1 MLKNVSEAGATAEGS
16 ANTLIATM
24 KAFKLEASDSEHVV
38 DALNE
43 VSNKYAISVN
53 DLSTAIRK
61 SSASMAAGN
70 NSLEQTFGLVTAGT
84 EILREPG
91 RVANGLST
99 ITARLTKKNDEYIA
113 SITGGMGVIDK
124 NTGELRSTYDIL
136 QDLSKA
142 WGHLT
147 SVEKQELTETVAG
160 KTQRALFTALMQNF
174 SSAVGASEAALKSE
188 GSAVT
193 ENTKRMNSLQGKTQ
207 QLQSAWQDF
216 ARNTIDSGMVKSILT
231 LGTEI
236 LKFANTDMGR
246 FILVIGT
253 ATTAI
258 GLLKKALTAEH
269 LLKFASGF
277 NVLTQAVAAGTAA
290 FNVQSA
296 AGGVFSAS
304 MYAGAAS
311 VEVFTKALLA
321 SPLFGA
327 AVGGLAIYGI
337 IKAMNTLVPQ
347 MKDLED
353 ATEKST
359 QAYEDAQAKTKQV
372 KSELEGVNSQI
383 DQLQKKGKLNIT
395 DEKDLENLKN
405 EKKELQ
411 AELEI
416 YQKLEKAKKDAAAV
430 DIKKELEYISN
441 NPIDFFNVNETEK
454 SIEDAKKILKDAG
467 NSIASSLGNDRENI
481 RRETQD
487 MITAY
492 KELAEEISKQKE
504 KMAKESVVSEDD
516 QKKLEEMENVYAQI
530 GGHLSENAEKFK
542 DWSDTLEGG
551 GEQAEETKGAVDNLR
566 QSIYDAIGTTD
577 DSTEA
582 IENATNAQT
591 EYQKQLED
599 AQGTLDTTSE
609 SLDNLQNVYK
619 TLTTAVDE
627 YNSNGY
633 LSIDT
638 LQSLL
643 SMSDQ
648 YLSALSMENGQLVL
662 NTTALDQMT
671 DSMIAAKVQEMQAAA
686 VADIYALA
694 QGNVNQMS
702 TLAQTAVN
710 NLGNDASA
718 MGKQF
723 ASAVPDINKFT
734 EAILKA
740 KAAAGSD
747 TTVENFDQKANA
759 IISSYQNLYKNV
771 TSLGSGTTRSGGLSK
786 SGGHRYTGKS
796 TGGKKSGGSKSGGS
810 KSRGSKSTKS
820 TKEEYKATIDT
831 LYKYKNALD
840 NAKESVDKLQDA
852 LKNTDNLNEQEK
864 YMRQLIDALNDEI
877 NKTNELK
884 AAQTRQINDYINQL
898 RAQGF
903 AIDYNSSKNELYINN
918 MQHLADF
925 SGDTAKHLEKLI
937 NKTQDLNSDNRKL
950 DGSVRDLKADIKDYY
965 DQIADIPEKK
975 LKKFNELMKD
985 FQQNRLDQIQNQ
997 IDDIQHEMD
1006 NDPRLKQL
1014 ENQIEALENQNDEL
1028 DKQKELEE
1036 KLLAVEETK
1045 EKLANANRQKTLQVY
1060 REGQGFVWE
1069 TDPDTIKDAADELKQ
1084 AQDDLNDKIKQ
1095 DQIEQLNAEKEALEK
1110 SYQDRIDALQNF
1122 LDEQNYQIDKANREG
1137 IKSFQDLQKEMA
1149 KYGLD
1154 SAEYLGKATDWLNN
1168 YNKSLAD
1175 LNNTV
1180 NGILS
1185 SSSQATDGLIYSSAV
1200 QDRINQA
1207 LSSIIPVTTQTGLK
1221 LNQIDYDKIKGNTD
1235 NQSIYIN
1242 NIELPNVKDIDDF
1255 VKALKDLP
1263 RMATSQSTMRT

>member
-1 MLKNVSEAGATAEGS
+1 M
-16 ANTLIATM
+16 
-24 KAFKLEASDSEHVV
+24 
-38 DALNE
+38 
-43 VSNKYAISVN
+43 
-53 DLSTAIRK
+53 
-61 SSASMAAGN
+61 
-70 NSLEQTFGLVTAGT
+70 
-84 EILREPG
+84 
-91 RVANGLST
+91 LST
-99 ITARLTKKNDEYIA
+99 ITARLTKKNDDYIA

-124 NTGELRSTYDIL
+124 NTGELRSTMSIL
-136 QDLSKA
+136 KDLSKQ
-142 WGHLT
+142 WEHLT

-174 SSAVGASEAALKSE
+174 STAVDATTDALKSE
-188 GSAVT
+188 GSALT
-193 ENTKRMNSLQGKTQ
+193 ENTKRMDSLQGKTQ

-321 SPLFGA
+321 SPLFGV

-383 DQLQKKGKLNIT
+383 DQLQKKGKLSIT

-430 DIKKELEYISN
+430 NIKKELEYISN

-454 SIEDAKKILKDAG
+454 SIEDVKKILKDAG
-467 NSIASSLGNDRENI
+467 NSIASNLGNDRENI

-504 KMAKESVVSEDD
+504 KMAKKSVVSEDD

-582 IENATNAQT
+582 TENATNAQT

-609 SLDNLQNVYK
+609 SLDNLQKVYK

-671 DSMIAAKVQEMQAAA
+671 DSMITAKVQEMQAAA

-694 QGNVNQMS
+694 QGNVEKMS
-702 TLAQTAVN
+702 SLAQTAVN
-710 NLGNDASA
+710 NLGNDASN

-723 ASAVPDINKFT
+723 SSAVPDINKFT
-734 EAILKA
+734 EAILQA

-771 TSLGSGTTRSGGLSK
+771 TSLGSSTTRSGGLSK
-786 SGGHRYTGKS
+786 SDGHKYTGKLTS
-796 TGGKKSGGSKSGGS
+796 KKSGGSKS
-810 KSRGSKSTKS
+810 TKS
-820 TKEEYKATIDT
+820 KKDEYKATIDT
-831 LYKYKNALD
+831 LYNYKNALD

-852 LKNTDNLNEQEK
+852 LKNTDNLNEKEK
-864 YMRQLIDALNDEI
+864 YMRQLIDALNNEI

-903 AIDYNSSKNELYINN
+903 AIDYNASKNELYINN

-925 SGDTAKHLEKLI
+925 SGDTAKNLEKLI
-937 NKTQDLNSDNRKL
+937 DKIQGLNSDNRKL
-950 DGSVRDLKADIKDYY
+950 DGSVRDLTADVKDYY
-965 DQIADIPEKK
+965 DKIADIPEQK

-997 IDDIQHEMD
+997 IDDIQHAME
-1006 NDPRLKQL
+1006 NDERIKALDK
-1014 ENQIEALENQNDEL
+1014 QIEALEKQNDEL

-1036 KLLAVEETK
+1036 KLLAVEEAK

-1060 REGQGFVWE
+1060 TEDAGWQWVA
-1069 TDPDTIKDAADELKQ
+1069 DPDTIKDAADELKQ

-1095 DQIEQLNAEKEALEK
+1095 DQIDQLQAEKDALEK

-1200 QDRINQA
+1200 QDKINQA

-1221 LNQIDYDKIKGNTD
+1221 LNQIDYDKIKGDTD

-1255 VKALKDLP
+1255 VEALKDLP

>member
-1 MLKNVSEAGATAEGS
+1 MQHGKDVIDATTIFAQAGYEAKDALDLGEQAIMLKNVSEAGATAEGS

-43 VSNKYAISVN
+43 VSNKYAVSVN

-99 ITARLTKKNDEYIA
+99 ITARLTKKNDDYIA

-142 WGHLT
+142 WGNLT
-147 SVEKQELTETVAG
+147 SVEKQELAETVAG
-160 KTQRALFTALMQNF
+160 KTQRSLFTALMQNF
-174 SSAVGASEAALKSE
+174 DSAVGATEAALKSE
-188 GSAVT
+188 GSALT

-269 LLKFASGF
+269 LLKFAGGF

-347 MKDLED
+347 MQDLEN

-383 DQLQKKGKLNIT
+383 DQLQKKGKLSIT

-430 DIKKELEYISN
+430 NIKKELEYISN

-467 NSIASSLGNDRENI
+467 IYIASSFGKDRENI
-481 RRETQD
+481 RRQTQD

-516 QKKLEEMENVYAQI
+516 QKKLEEMESVYAQI

-551 GEQAEETKGAVDNLR
+551 GEQAEETKKDVDDLR
-566 QSIYDAIGTTD
+566 QSIYNTIGTTD
-577 DSTEA
+577 DSTNA
-582 IENATNAQT
+582 TENAKNAQT
-591 EYQKQLED
+591 EYQQQLED
-599 AQGTLDTTSE
+599 AQGTLDATGE
-609 SLDNLQNVYK
+609 SLDNLQTIYN

-643 SMSDQ
+643 GMSDE

-662 NTTALDQMT
+662 NTTALDQKT
-671 DSMIAAKVQEMQAAA
+671 DAMINAKVQEMQAAA
-686 VADIYALA
+686 VSDIYALA
-694 QGNVNQMS
+694 QGNVKEMS
-702 TLAQTAVN
+702 QLAQTAVN

-718 MGKQF
+718 MGQQF

-734 EAILKA
+734 EAILQA

-771 TSLGSGTTRSGGLSK
+771 TSLGGSTTRSGGLSK
-786 SGGHRYTGKS
+786 NGGHRYTGKS
-796 TGGKKSGGSKSGGS
+796 TGSKKSGSGTKKSGSTS
-810 KSRGSKSTKS
+810 KKSTSSKDS
-820 TKEEYKATIDT
+820 YKATIDT
-831 LYKYKNALD
+831 LYNYKNALD

-864 YMRQLIDALNDEI
+864 YMRQLIDALNNEI

-925 SGDTAKHLEKLI
+925 SGDTAKNLEKLI
-937 NKTQDLNSDNRKL
+937 DKIQDLNSDNRKL

-965 DQIADIPEKK
+965 DQIADIPEQK

-997 IDDIQHEMD
+997 IDDIKHEMD

-1014 ENQIEALENQNDEL
+1014 EKQIEALENQNDEI

-1036 KLLAVEETK
+1036 KLLAVEEAK
-1045 EKLANANRQKTLQVY
+1045 EKLANANKQKTLQVY
-1060 REGQGFVWE
+1060 RER
-1069 TDPDTIKDAADELKQ
+1069 K
-1084 AQDDLNDKIKQ
+1084 
-1095 DQIEQLNAEKEALEK
+1095 
-1110 SYQDRIDALQNF
+1110 RICMG
-1122 LDEQNYQIDKANREG
+1122 NRPR
-1137 IKSFQDLQKEMA
+1137 
-1149 KYGLD
+1149 
-1154 SAEYLGKATDWLNN
+1154 
-1168 YNKSLAD
+1168 YNK
-1175 LNNTV
+1175 
-1180 NGILS
+1180 
-1185 SSSQATDGLIYSSAV
+1185 
-1200 QDRINQA
+1200 RCC
-1207 LSSIIPVTTQTGLK
+1207 
-1221 LNQIDYDKIKGNTD
+1221 
-1235 NQSIYIN
+1235 
-1242 NIELPNVKDIDDF
+1242 
-1255 VKALKDLP
+1255 
-1263 RMATSQSTMRT
+1263 R

>member
-1 MLKNVSEAGATAEGS
+1 MNSAGS
-16 ANTLIATM
+16 AEQENAVYMESL
-24 KAFKLEASDSEHVV
+24 KGKL
-38 DALNE
+38 
-43 VSNKYAISVN
+43 
-53 DLSTAIRK
+53 
-61 SSASMAAGN
+61 N
-70 NSLEQTFGLVTAGT
+70 N
-84 EILREPG
+84 
-91 RVANGLST
+91 
-99 ITARLTKKNDEYIA
+99 
-113 SITGGMGVIDK
+113 
-124 NTGELRSTYDIL
+124 
-136 QDLSKA
+136 
-142 WGHLT
+142 
-147 SVEKQELTETVAG
+147 
-160 KTQRALFTALMQNF
+160 
-174 SSAVGASEAALKSE
+174 LK
-188 GSAVT
+188 
-193 ENTKRMNSLQGKTQ
+193 
-207 QLQSAWQDF
+207 SAWQDF
-216 ARNTIDSGMVKSILT
+216 ARNTINSEVIKSLLS
-231 LGTEI
+231 LGAEV

-246 FILVIGT
+246 FILVVGT

-258 GLLKKALTAEH
+258 GLLKKVLTAER
-269 LLKFASGF
+269 LLKFAGNF
-277 NVLTQAVAAGTAA
+277 NVLTQAVAAGTTA

-296 AGGVFSAS
+296 AGGIFSAS

-311 VEVFTKALLA
+311 VEALTKALLT

-327 AVGGLAIYGI
+327 AVSGLAIYGI

-383 DQLQKKGKLNIT
+383 DQLQKKGKLSIT

-430 DIKKELEYISN
+430 NIKKELEYISN

-467 NSIASSLGNDRENI
+467 NSIANSLGNDRENI

-504 KMAKESVVSEDD
+504 KMAKESVISEDD

-582 IENATNAQT
+582 TENATNAQT

-723 ASAVPDINKFT
+723 VSAVPDINKFT

-796 TGGKKSGGSKSGGS
+796 TGGKKSGGKKSG
-810 KSRGSKSTKS
+810 GSKSTKS

-831 LYKYKNALD
+831 LYNYKNALD

-864 YMRQLIDALNDEI
+864 YMRQLIDALNNEI

-925 SGDTAKHLEKLI
+925 SGDTAKNLEKLI
-937 NKTQDLNSDNRKL
+937 DKIQDLNSDNRKL
-950 DGSVRDLKADIKDYY
+950 DGSVRDLKADVKDYY

-975 LKKFNELMKD
+975 LKKFNELMEE

-1036 KLLAVEETK
+1036 KLLAVEEAK
-1045 EKLANANRQKTLQVY
+1045 EKLANQRKQKTLQVY
-1060 REGQGFVWE
+1060 RER
-1069 TDPDTIKDAADELKQ
+1069 
-1084 AQDDLNDKIKQ
+1084 
-1095 DQIEQLNAEKEALEK
+1095 
-1110 SYQDRIDALQNF
+1110 SR
-1122 LDEQNYQIDKANREG
+1122 
-1137 IKSFQDLQKEMA
+1137 
-1149 KYGLD
+1149 
-1154 SAEYLGKATDWLNN
+1154 
-1168 YNKSLAD
+1168 
-1175 LNNTV
+1175 
-1180 NGILS
+1180 
-1185 SSSQATDGLIYSSAV
+1185 
-1200 QDRINQA
+1200 
-1207 LSSIIPVTTQTGLK
+1207 
-1221 LNQIDYDKIKGNTD
+1221 
-1235 NQSIYIN
+1235 
-1242 NIELPNVKDIDDF
+1242 VKCEP
-1255 VKALKDLP
+1255 L
-1263 RMATSQSTMRT
+1263 

>member
-1 MLKNVSEAGATAEGS
+1 MNSAGS
-16 ANTLIATM
+16 AEQENAVYM
-24 KAFKLEASDSEHVV
+24 E
-38 DALNE
+38 
-43 VSNKYAISVN
+43 
-53 DLSTAIRK
+53 
-61 SSASMAAGN
+61 
-70 NSLEQTFGLVTAGT
+70 SLE
-84 EILREPG
+84 
-91 RVANGLST
+91 
-99 ITARLTKKNDEYIA
+99 
-113 SITGGMGVIDK
+113 
-124 NTGELRSTYDIL
+124 
-136 QDLSKA
+136 
-142 WGHLT
+142 
-147 SVEKQELTETVAG
+147 G
-160 KTQRALFTALMQNF
+160 KLNN
-174 SSAVGASEAALKSE
+174 LK
-188 GSAVT
+188 
-193 ENTKRMNSLQGKTQ
+193 
-207 QLQSAWQDF
+207 SAWQDF
-216 ARNTIDSGMVKSILT
+216 ARNTINSEVIKSLLS
-231 LGTEI
+231 LGAEV

-246 FILVIGT
+246 FILVVGT

-258 GLLKKALTAEH
+258 GLLKKVLTAER
-269 LLKFASGF
+269 LLKFAGNF
-277 NVLTQAVAAGTAA
+277 NVLTQAVAAGTTA

-296 AGGVFSAS
+296 AGGIFSAS

-311 VEVFTKALLA
+311 VEALTKALLT

-327 AVGGLAIYGI
+327 AVSGLAIYGI

-383 DQLQKKGKLNIT
+383 DQLQKKGKLSIT

-416 YQKLEKAKKDAAAV
+416 YQKLEKAKKDAVAV
-430 DIKKELEYISN
+430 NIKKELEYISN

-467 NSIASSLGNDRENI
+467 NSIANSLGNDRENI

-487 MITAY
+487 MIAAY

-516 QKKLEEMENVYAQI
+516 QKKLEEMESVYAQI

-551 GEQAEETKGAVDNLR
+551 GEQAEETKEAVDDLR
-566 QSIYDAIGTTD
+566 QSIYDTIGTTD
-577 DSTEA
+577 DSTNA
-582 IENATNAQT
+582 TENAKNAQA
-591 EYQKQLED
+591 EYQQQLED

-609 SLDNLQNVYK
+609 SLDNLQSVYK

-627 YNSNGY
+627 YNNNGY

-759 IISSYQNLYKNV
+759 IVSSYQNLYKNV
-771 TSLGSGTTRSGGLSK
+771 TSLGSSTTRSGGLSK
-786 SGGHRYTGKS
+786 GGGHRYTGKS
-796 TGGKKSGGSKSGGS
+796 TGSKKSGGKKSG
-810 KSRGSKSTKS
+810 GSKSTKS

-831 LYKYKNALD
+831 LYNYKNALD

-864 YMRQLIDALNDEI
+864 YMRQLIDALNNEI

-925 SGDTAKHLEKLI
+925 SGDTAKNLEKLI
-937 NKTQDLNSDNRKL
+937 DKIQDLNSDNRKL

-1006 NDPRLKQL
+1006 NDERIKAIDK
-1014 ENQIEALENQNDEL
+1014 QIEALEAENDTL
-1028 DKQKELEE
+1028 DSQKELEE
-1036 KLLAVEETK
+1036 KILAVEQAK
-1045 EKLANANRQKTLQVY
+1045 EKLANANKQKSLQIY
-1060 REGQGFVWE
+1060 RENQ
-1069 TDPDTIKDAADELKQ
+1069 
-1084 AQDDLNDKIKQ
+1084 
-1095 DQIEQLNAEKEALEK
+1095 
-1110 SYQDRIDALQNF
+1110 R
-1122 LDEQNYQIDKANREG
+1122 
-1137 IKSFQDLQKEMA
+1137 M
-1149 KYGLD
+1149 
-1154 SAEYLGKATDWLNN
+1154 GKLMP
-1168 YNKSLAD
+1168 
-1175 LNNTV
+1175 
-1180 NGILS
+1180 
-1185 SSSQATDGLIYSSAV
+1185 
-1200 QDRINQA
+1200 
-1207 LSSIIPVTTQTGLK
+1207 SSIVICCVIS
-1221 LNQIDYDKIKGNTD
+1221 N
-1235 NQSIYIN
+1235 YIGQRL
-1242 NIELPNVKDIDDF
+1242 EV
-1255 VKALKDLP
+1255 AE
-1263 RMATSQSTMRT
+1263 T

>member
-1 MLKNVSEAGATAEGS
+1 M
-16 ANTLIATM
+16 
-24 KAFKLEASDSEHVV
+24 
-38 DALNE
+38 
-43 VSNKYAISVN
+43 
-53 DLSTAIRK
+53 
-61 SSASMAAGN
+61 
-70 NSLEQTFGLVTAGT
+70 
-84 EILREPG
+84 
-91 RVANGLST
+91 LST

-113 SITGGMGVIDK
+113 SITGGMGTIDK

-142 WGHLT
+142 WDNLT
-147 SVEKQELTETVAG
+147 SVEKQELAETVAG
-160 KTQRALFTALMQNF
+160 KTQRSLFTAIMTNF
-174 SSAVGASEAALKSE
+174 DSAVGATEAALKSE
-188 GSAVT
+188 GSALA
-193 ENTKRMNSLQGKTQ
+193 ENTKRMDSLQGKTQ

-311 VEVFTKALLA
+311 VEAFTKALLA

-347 MKDLED
+347 MKDLEN

-359 QAYEDAQAKTKQV
+359 QAYEDAQAKTKQI

-383 DQLQKKGKLNIT
+383 DQLQKKGKLSIT

-411 AELEI
+411 DELEI

-441 NPIDFFNVNETEK
+441 NPIDFFNVDEAEK

-467 NSIASSLGNDRENI
+467 SSIASSLGSDRENI

-487 MITAY
+487 MIAAY

-516 QKKLEEMENVYAQI
+516 QKKLEEMESVYAQI

-551 GEQAEETKGAVDNLR
+551 GEQAEGTKEIVDYLR
-566 QSIYDAIGTTD
+566 QSIYDAIGTMN

-582 IENATNAQT
+582 TENATNAQT

-599 AQGTLDTTSE
+599 TQGTLDTTSE
-609 SLDNLQNVYK
+609 SLDNLQEIYS
-619 TLTTAVDE
+619 TLATAVDE

-718 MGKQF
+718 MGQQF
-723 ASAVPDINKFT
+723 TSAVPNINKFT
-734 EAILKA
+734 EAILQA

-759 IISSYQNLYKNV
+759 ILSSYQNLYKNV
-771 TSLGSGTTRSGGLSK
+771 TSLGSGTTRSGG
-786 SGGHRYTGKS
+786 HRYTGKS
-796 TGGKKSGGSKSGGS
+796 TGRKSSGGSGKKSGSGSKGS
-810 KSRGSKSTKS
+810 SKS
-820 TKEEYKATIDT
+820 TKEEYKAEIDT
-831 LYKYKNALD
+831 LYAYKNALD
-840 NAKESVDKLQDA
+840 NAKDSVDKLNDA
-852 LKNTDNLNEQEK
+852 LKDTDNFNEQEK
-864 YMRQLIDALNDEI
+864 ILRQLIDATNNQI

-884 AAQTRQINDYINQL
+884 NAQSAQMNNYINQL

-903 AIDYNSSKNELYINN
+903 AIDYNASKNELFINN

-925 SGDTAKHLEKLI
+925 SGDKAKNLEKLI
-937 NKTQDLNSDNRKL
+937 KKIQDLNDDNRKL
-950 DGSVRDLKADIKDYY
+950 DGSVRDLRSDVKDYY
-965 DQIADIPEKK
+965 EQLGDIPEKK
-975 LKKFNELMKD
+975 LKKFNELMKE
-985 FQQNRLDQIQNQ
+985 FQQGRLDQIQNQ

-1014 ENQIEALENQNDEL
+1014 EEQIEALENQNDEL

-1036 KLLAVEETK
+1036 KLLAVEEAK
-1045 EKLANANRQKTLQVY
+1045 EKLANANKQKTLQVY

-1095 DQIEQLNAEKEALEK
+1095 DQIDQLQAEKDALEK
-1110 SYQDRIDALQNF
+1110 SYQDRIDALQKF

-1137 IKSFQDLQKEMA
+1137 IQSFQDLQKELA
-1149 KYGLD
+1149 KFGLD
-1154 SAEYLGKATDWLNN
+1154 SAQYLGKATDWLNN

-1255 VKALKDLP
+1255 VEALKDLP

>member
-1 MLKNVSEAGATAEGS
+1 
-16 ANTLIATM
+16 
-24 KAFKLEASDSEHVV
+24 
-38 DALNE
+38 
-43 VSNKYAISVN
+43 
-53 DLSTAIRK
+53 
-61 SSASMAAGN
+61 
-70 NSLEQTFGLVTAGT
+70 
-84 EILREPG
+84 
-91 RVANGLST
+91 
-99 ITARLTKKNDEYIA
+99 
-113 SITGGMGVIDK
+113 MGVIDK

-147 SVEKQELTETVAG
+147 SVEKQELAETVAG
-160 KTQRALFTALMQNF
+160 KTQRSLFTALMQNF
-174 SSAVGASEAALKSE
+174 SSAVGATEAALKSE

-269 LLKFASGF
+269 LLKFAGGF
-277 NVLTQAVAAGTAA
+277 NVLTQAVAAGTVA

-347 MKDLED
+347 MKDLEN

-383 DQLQKKGKLNIT
+383 DQLQKKGKLSIT

-430 DIKKELEYISN
+430 NIKKELEYISN

-487 MITAY
+487 MIAAY

-516 QKKLEEMENVYAQI
+516 QKKLEEMESVYAQI

-577 DSTEA
+577 DSTA
-582 IENATNAQT
+582 VTENATNAQT

-609 SLDNLQNVYK
+609 SLDNLQTIYK

-643 SMSDQ
+643 
-648 YLSALSMENGQLVL
+648 ALSDDQIASLSLQNGQLSL
-662 NTTALDQMT
+662 NTQSIDQMT
-671 DSMIAAKVQEMQAAA
+671 DALVAQRVNQLQAAA
-686 VADIYALA
+686 SEDLYNLA
-694 QGNVNQMS
+694 IGNTKDMS
-702 TLAQTAVN
+702 TLAKTAISNLDSQTSGIGSTFSSQVK
-710 NLGNDASA
+710 G
-718 MGKQF
+718 
-723 ASAVPDINKFT
+723 ITEFT
-734 EAILKA
+734 NALLAA
-740 KAAAGSD
+740 KSAAGDSS
-747 TTVENFDQKANA
+747 TENFEAKANA
-759 IISSYQNLYKNV
+759 VIQSYQNVYKSI
-771 TSLGSGTTRSGGLSK
+771 TDLGKGTTKAGGTGGS
-786 SGGHRYTGKS
+786 GHRYTGKS

-810 KSRGSKSTKS
+810 KSTKS

-831 LYKYKNALD
+831 LYNYKNALD

-864 YMRQLIDALNDEI
+864 YMRQLIDALNNEI

-925 SGDTAKHLEKLI
+925 SGDTAKNLEKLI
-937 NKTQDLNSDNRKL
+937 DKIQDLNSDNRKL
-950 DGSVRDLKADIKDYY
+950 DGSVRDLKADVKDYY

-1006 NDPRLKQL
+1006 NDERIKAI
-1014 ENQIEALENQNDEL
+1014 EKQIEALETENDTL
-1028 DKQKELEE
+1028 DSQKELEE
-1036 KLLAVEETK
+1036 KILAVEQAK
-1045 EKLANANRQKTLQVY
+1045 EKLANANKQKNLQIY
-1060 REGQGFVWE
+1060 REGQGWV
-1069 TDPDTIKDAADELKQ
+1069 DLCPAA
-1084 AQDDLNDKIKQ
+1084 
-1095 DQIEQLNAEKEALEK
+1095 
-1110 SYQDRIDALQNF
+1110 
-1122 LDEQNYQIDKANREG
+1122 
-1137 IKSFQDLQKEMA
+1137 
-1149 KYGLD
+1149 
-1154 SAEYLGKATDWLNN
+1154 
-1168 YNKSLAD
+1168 
-1175 LNNTV
+1175 
-1180 NGILS
+1180 
-1185 SSSQATDGLIYSSAV
+1185 
-1200 QDRINQA
+1200 
-1207 LSSIIPVTTQTGLK
+1207 
-1221 LNQIDYDKIKGNTD
+1221 
-1235 NQSIYIN
+1235 
-1242 NIELPNVKDIDDF
+1242 
-1255 VKALKDLP
+1255 
-1263 RMATSQSTMRT
+1263 

>member
-1 MLKNVSEAGATAEGS
+1 MNSAGS
-16 ANTLIATM
+16 AEQENAVYM
-24 KAFKLEASDSEHVV
+24 E
-38 DALNE
+38 
-43 VSNKYAISVN
+43 
-53 DLSTAIRK
+53 
-61 SSASMAAGN
+61 
-70 NSLEQTFGLVTAGT
+70 SLE
-84 EILREPG
+84 
-91 RVANGLST
+91 
-99 ITARLTKKNDEYIA
+99 
-113 SITGGMGVIDK
+113 
-124 NTGELRSTYDIL
+124 
-136 QDLSKA
+136 
-142 WGHLT
+142 
-147 SVEKQELTETVAG
+147 G
-160 KTQRALFTALMQNF
+160 KLNN
-174 SSAVGASEAALKSE
+174 LK
-188 GSAVT
+188 
-193 ENTKRMNSLQGKTQ
+193 
-207 QLQSAWQDF
+207 SAWQDF
-216 ARNTIDSGMVKSILT
+216 ARNTINSEVIKSLLS
-231 LGTEI
+231 LGAEV

-246 FILVIGT
+246 FILVVGT

-258 GLLKKALTAEH
+258 GLLKKVLTAER
-269 LLKFASGF
+269 LLKFAGNF
-277 NVLTQAVAAGTAA
+277 NVLTQAVAAGTTA

-296 AGGVFSAS
+296 AGGIFSAS

-311 VEVFTKALLA
+311 VEALTKALLT

-327 AVGGLAIYGI
+327 AVSGLAIYGI

-383 DQLQKKGKLNIT
+383 DQLQKKGKLSIT

-516 QKKLEEMENVYAQI
+516 QKKLEEMESVYAQI

-542 DWSDTLEGG
+542 NWSDTLEGG

-577 DSTEA
+577 DSTKA
-582 IENATNAQT
+582 TENATNAQT
-591 EYQKQLED
+591 EYQEQLEE
-599 AQGTLDTTSE
+599 AQGTLDATSE

-796 TGGKKSGGSKSGGS
+796 TGGKKSGGSKS
-810 KSRGSKSTKS
+810 RGSKSTKS

-831 LYKYKNALD
+831 LYNYKNALD

-864 YMRQLIDALNDEI
+864 YMRQLIDALNNEI

-925 SGDTAKHLEKLI
+925 SGDTAKNLEKLI
-937 NKTQDLNSDNRKL
+937 DKIQDLNSDNRKL
-950 DGSVRDLKADIKDYY
+950 DGSVRDLKADVKDYY
-965 DQIADIPEKK
+965 DQIADIPEQK
-975 LKKFNELMKD
+975 LKKFNELMEE

-1006 NDPRLKQL
+1006 NDERIKAIDK
-1014 ENQIEALENQNDEL
+1014 QIEALEAENDTL
-1028 DKQKELEE
+1028 DSQKELEE
-1036 KLLAVEETK
+1036 KILAVEQAK

-1060 REGQGFVWE
+1060 TEDAGWQWVA
-1069 TDPDTIKDAADELKQ
+1069 DPDTIKDAADELKQ

-1095 DQIEQLNAEKEALEK
+1095 DQIDQLNAEKEALEK
-1110 SYQDRIDALQNF
+1110 SYQDRIDALQDF

-1255 VKALKDLP
+1255 VEALKDLP

>member
-1 MLKNVSEAGATAEGS
+1 M
-16 ANTLIATM
+16 
-24 KAFKLEASDSEHVV
+24 
-38 DALNE
+38 
-43 VSNKYAISVN
+43 
-53 DLSTAIRK
+53 
-61 SSASMAAGN
+61 
-70 NSLEQTFGLVTAGT
+70 
-84 EILREPG
+84 
-91 RVANGLST
+91 
-99 ITARLTKKNDEYIA
+99 
-113 SITGGMGVIDK
+113 
-124 NTGELRSTYDIL
+124 
-136 QDLSKA
+136 
-142 WGHLT
+142 
-147 SVEKQELTETVAG
+147 TETVAG
-160 KTQRALFTALMQNF
+160 KTQRALFTAIMTNF
-174 SSAVGASEAALKSE
+174 KSAVGATEAALNSE
-188 GSAVT
+188 GSAAA
-193 ENTKRMNSLQGKTQ
+193 ENAKRMDSLQGKTQ

-383 DQLQKKGKLNIT
+383 DQLQKKGKLSIT

-416 YQKLEKAKKDAAAV
+416 YQKLEKAKKDATAV
-430 DIKKELEYISN
+430 DIKKELEYISD

-467 NSIASSLGNDRENI
+467 NSIASTLGNDRENI
-481 RRETQD
+481 RLETQD

-551 GEQAEETKGAVDNLR
+551 GEQAEKTKGIVDNLR
-566 QSIYDAIGTTD
+566 QCIYDAIGTTD
-577 DSTEA
+577 DSTKATED
-582 IENATNAQT
+582 ATNAQT

-599 AQGTLDTTSE
+599 ARSTLDTTSE

-723 ASAVPDINKFT
+723 SSAVPDINKFT
-734 EAILKA
+734 ETILKA

-771 TSLGSGTTRSGGLSK
+771 TSLGAGATRAGGTGGSR
-786 SGGHRYTGKS
+786 HRYTGKS
-796 TGGKKSGGSKSGGS
+796 TGGKKSG
-810 KSRGSKSTKS
+810 GSKSTKS

-831 LYKYKNALD
+831 LYNYKNALD
-840 NAKESVDKLQDA
+840 IAKDSVDKLQDA
-852 LKNTDNLNEQEK
+852 LKNTDNYEEQEK
-864 YMRQLIDALNDEI
+864 YIRQLISALNDEI
-877 NKTNELK
+877 NKTNDLK

-903 AIDYNSSKNELYINN
+903 AIDYNANKNTLYINN

-925 SGDTAKHLEKLI
+925 SGDTAKKLEKMVDKI
-937 NKTQDLNSDNRKL
+937 QDLNKDNIKL
-950 DGSVRDLKADIKDYY
+950 DSSVRDLTKDTKDYNE
-965 DQIADIPEKK
+965 QLEKLPEEK
-975 LKKFNELMKD
+975 LKKFKELLED
-985 FQQNRLDQIQNQ
+985 FQQSRLDQVKNQKEDLEYQKKSDQRIKALEKQ
-997 IDDIQHEMD
+997 IDA
-1006 NDPRLKQL
+1006 
-1014 ENQIEALENQNDEL
+1014 IEKQNDEL
-1028 DKQKELEE
+1028 DKQEE
-1036 KLLAVEETK
+1036 INEKILAVEEAK
-1045 EKLANANRQKTLQVY
+1045 EKLANAQKERNIQVFTG
-1060 REGQGFVWE
+1060 EKFEWQA
-1069 TDPDTIKDAADELKQ
+1069 DPDTIKENAEDLRDAQK
-1084 AQDDLNDKIKQ
+1084 DLNDQIKQ
-1095 DQIEQLNAEKEALEK
+1095 DQLDQLKAEKEALEK
-1110 SYQDRIDALQNF
+1110 SYDDRIEALENF
-1122 LDEQNYQIDKANREG
+1122 LDEQDYQISKANREG
-1137 IKSFQDLQKEMA
+1137 IETFQKLQDEMA
-1149 KYGLD
+1149 KYGIN
-1154 SAEYLGKATDWLNN
+1154 SAENLSKATTWLNN
-1168 YNKSLAD
+1168 YNAALAN
-1175 LNNTV
+1175 LQKTV
-1180 NGILS
+1180 NGVLS
-1185 SSSQATDGLIYSSAV
+1185 NSTVAQDGLIYSSAT

-1207 LSSIIPVTTQTGLK
+1207 LSSIIPVSTKTGLQ
-1221 LNQIDYDKIKGNTD
+1221 LNQVDYDALKDKTGGD
-1235 NQSIYIN
+1235 IYIS
-1242 NIELPNVKDIDDF
+1242 NISLPNVKDVDDF
-1255 VKALKDLP
+1255 VEALKDLP
-1263 RMATSQSTMRT
+1263 RIATSKSSQRK

>member
-1 MLKNVSEAGATAEGS
+1 MNSAGS
-16 ANTLIATM
+16 AEQENAVYMESL
-24 KAFKLEASDSEHVV
+24 KGKL
-38 DALNE
+38 
-43 VSNKYAISVN
+43 
-53 DLSTAIRK
+53 
-61 SSASMAAGN
+61 N
-70 NSLEQTFGLVTAGT
+70 N
-84 EILREPG
+84 
-91 RVANGLST
+91 
-99 ITARLTKKNDEYIA
+99 
-113 SITGGMGVIDK
+113 
-124 NTGELRSTYDIL
+124 
-136 QDLSKA
+136 
-142 WGHLT
+142 
-147 SVEKQELTETVAG
+147 
-160 KTQRALFTALMQNF
+160 
-174 SSAVGASEAALKSE
+174 LK
-188 GSAVT
+188 
-193 ENTKRMNSLQGKTQ
+193 
-207 QLQSAWQDF
+207 SAWQDF
-216 ARNTIDSGMVKSILT
+216 ARNTINSEVIKSLLS
-231 LGTEI
+231 LGAEV

-246 FILVIGT
+246 FILVVGT

-258 GLLKKALTAEH
+258 GLLKKVLTAER
-269 LLKFASGF
+269 LLKFAGNF
-277 NVLTQAVAAGTAA
+277 NVLTQAVAAGTTA

-296 AGGVFSAS
+296 AGGIFSAS

-311 VEVFTKALLA
+311 VEALTKALLT

-327 AVGGLAIYGI
+327 AVSGLAIYGI

-383 DQLQKKGKLNIT
+383 DQLQKKGKLSIT

-430 DIKKELEYISN
+430 NIKKELEYISN

-467 NSIASSLGNDRENI
+467 NSIANSLGNDRENI

-504 KMAKESVVSEDD
+504 KMAKKSVISEDD

-582 IENATNAQT
+582 TENATNAQT

-723 ASAVPDINKFT
+723 VSAVPDINKFT

-796 TGGKKSGGSKSGGS
+796 TGGKKSGGKKSG
-810 KSRGSKSTKS
+810 GSKSTKS

-831 LYKYKNALD
+831 LYNYKNALD

-864 YMRQLIDALNDEI
+864 YMRQLIDALNNEI

-925 SGDTAKHLEKLI
+925 SGDTAKNLEKLI
-937 NKTQDLNSDNRKL
+937 DKIQDLNSDNRKL
-950 DGSVRDLKADIKDYY
+950 DGSVRDLKADVKDYY

-975 LKKFNELMKD
+975 LKKFNELMEE

-1036 KLLAVEETK
+1036 KLLAVEEAK
-1045 EKLANANRQKTLQVY
+1045 EKLANQRKQKTLQVY
-1060 REGQGFVWE
+1060 RER
-1069 TDPDTIKDAADELKQ
+1069 
-1084 AQDDLNDKIKQ
+1084 
-1095 DQIEQLNAEKEALEK
+1095 
-1110 SYQDRIDALQNF
+1110 SR
-1122 LDEQNYQIDKANREG
+1122 
-1137 IKSFQDLQKEMA
+1137 
-1149 KYGLD
+1149 
-1154 SAEYLGKATDWLNN
+1154 
-1168 YNKSLAD
+1168 
-1175 LNNTV
+1175 
-1180 NGILS
+1180 
-1185 SSSQATDGLIYSSAV
+1185 
-1200 QDRINQA
+1200 
-1207 LSSIIPVTTQTGLK
+1207 
-1221 LNQIDYDKIKGNTD
+1221 
-1235 NQSIYIN
+1235 
-1242 NIELPNVKDIDDF
+1242 VKCEP
-1255 VKALKDLP
+1255 L
-1263 RMATSQSTMRT
+1263 

>member
-1 MLKNVSEAGATAEGS
+1 
-16 ANTLIATM
+16 
-24 KAFKLEASDSEHVV
+24 
-38 DALNE
+38 
-43 VSNKYAISVN
+43 
-53 DLSTAIRK
+53 
-61 SSASMAAGN
+61 
-70 NSLEQTFGLVTAGT
+70 
-84 EILREPG
+84 
-91 RVANGLST
+91 
-99 ITARLTKKNDEYIA
+99 
-113 SITGGMGVIDK
+113 MGVIDK

-147 SVEKQELTETVAG
+147 SVEKQELAETVAG
-160 KTQRALFTALMQNF
+160 KTQRSLFTALMQNF
-174 SSAVGASEAALKSE
+174 GSAVGATEAALKSE
-188 GSAVT
+188 GSALT
-193 ENTKRMNSLQGKTQ
+193 ENTKRMDSLQGKTQ

-290 FNVQSA
+290 FNIQSA

-383 DQLQKKGKLNIT
+383 DQLQKKGKLSIT

-481 RRETQD
+481 RRETKD

-582 IENATNAQT
+582 TENATNAQT

-599 AQGTLDTTSE
+599 AQDTLDTTSE

-723 ASAVPDINKFT
+723 SSAVPDINKFT

-796 TGGKKSGGSKSGGS
+796 TGGKKSGGSKS
-810 KSRGSKSTKS
+810 RGSKSTKS

-831 LYKYKNALD
+831 LYNYKNALD

-864 YMRQLIDALNDEI
+864 YMRQLIDALNNEI
-877 NKTNELK
+877 NKTNDLK

-918 MQHLADF
+918 MQHLAAF
-925 SGDTAKHLEKLI
+925 SGNTAKNLEKLI
-937 NKTQDLNSDNRKL
+937 DKIQDLNSDNRKL
-950 DGSVRDLKADIKDYY
+950 DGSVRDLKADVKDYY
-965 DQIADIPEKK
+965 DQIADIPEQK

-997 IDDIQHEMD
+997 IDDIQHEMN
-1006 NDPRLKQL
+1006 NDERIKAI
-1014 ENQIEALENQNDEL
+1014 EKQIEALETENDTL
-1028 DKQKELEE
+1028 DSQKELEE
-1036 KLLAVEETK
+1036 KILAVEQAK
-1045 EKLANANRQKTLQVY
+1045 EKLANSRKNRSLQIY
-1060 REGQGFVWE
+1060 RENSGWVNLC
-1069 TDPDTIKDAADELKQ
+1069 PAA
-1084 AQDDLNDKIKQ
+1084 
-1095 DQIEQLNAEKEALEK
+1095 
-1110 SYQDRIDALQNF
+1110 
-1122 LDEQNYQIDKANREG
+1122 
-1137 IKSFQDLQKEMA
+1137 
-1149 KYGLD
+1149 
-1154 SAEYLGKATDWLNN
+1154 
-1168 YNKSLAD
+1168 
-1175 LNNTV
+1175 
-1180 NGILS
+1180 
-1185 SSSQATDGLIYSSAV
+1185 
-1200 QDRINQA
+1200 
-1207 LSSIIPVTTQTGLK
+1207 
-1221 LNQIDYDKIKGNTD
+1221 
-1235 NQSIYIN
+1235 
-1242 NIELPNVKDIDDF
+1242 
-1255 VKALKDLP
+1255 
-1263 RMATSQSTMRT
+1263 

>member
-1 MLKNVSEAGATAEGS
+1 
-16 ANTLIATM
+16 M
-24 KAFKLEASDSEHVV
+24 KF
-38 DALNE
+38 
-43 VSNKYAISVN
+43 
-53 DLSTAIRK
+53 
-61 SSASMAAGN
+61 AGN
-70 NSLEQTFGLVTAGT
+70 
-84 EILREPG
+84 
-91 RVANGLST
+91 
-99 ITARLTKKNDEYIA
+99 
-113 SITGGMGVIDK
+113 
-124 NTGELRSTYDIL
+124 
-136 QDLSKA
+136 
-142 WGHLT
+142 
-147 SVEKQELTETVAG
+147 
-160 KTQRALFTALMQNF
+160 
-174 SSAVGASEAALKSE
+174 
-188 GSAVT
+188 
-193 ENTKRMNSLQGKTQ
+193 
-207 QLQSAWQDF
+207 
-216 ARNTIDSGMVKSILT
+216 
-231 LGTEI
+231 
-236 LKFANTDMGR
+236 
-246 FILVIGT
+246 
-253 ATTAI
+253 
-258 GLLKKALTAEH
+258 
-269 LLKFASGF
+269 F
-277 NVLTQAVAAGTAA
+277 NVLTQAVAAGTTA

-296 AGGVFSAS
+296 AGGIFSAS

-311 VEVFTKALLA
+311 VEALTKALLT

-327 AVGGLAIYGI
+327 AVSGLAIYGI

-383 DQLQKKGKLNIT
+383 DQLQKKGKLSIT

-430 DIKKELEYISN
+430 NIKKELEYISN

-467 NSIASSLGNDRENI
+467 NSIANSLGNDRENI

-504 KMAKESVVSEDD
+504 KMAKESVISEDD

-582 IENATNAQT
+582 TENATNAQT

-723 ASAVPDINKFT
+723 VSAVPDINKFT

-796 TGGKKSGGSKSGGS
+796 TGGKKSGGKKSG
-810 KSRGSKSTKS
+810 GSKSTKS

-831 LYKYKNALD
+831 LYNYKNALD

-864 YMRQLIDALNDEI
+864 YMRQLIDALNNEI

-925 SGDTAKHLEKLI
+925 SGDTAKNLEKLI
-937 NKTQDLNSDNRKL
+937 DKIQDLNSDNRKL
-950 DGSVRDLKADIKDYY
+950 DGSVRDLKADVKDYY

-1036 KLLAVEETK
+1036 KLLAVEEAK
-1045 EKLANANRQKTLQVY
+1045 EKLENQRKQKTLQVY
-1060 REGQGFVWE
+1060 RER
-1069 TDPDTIKDAADELKQ
+1069 K
-1084 AQDDLNDKIKQ
+1084 
-1095 DQIEQLNAEKEALEK
+1095 
-1110 SYQDRIDALQNF
+1110 RICMGD
-1122 LDEQNYQIDKANREG
+1122 
-1137 IKSFQDLQKEMA
+1137 
-1149 KYGLD
+1149 
-1154 SAEYLGKATDWLNN
+1154 
-1168 YNKSLAD
+1168 
-1175 LNNTV
+1175 
-1180 NGILS
+1180 
-1185 SSSQATDGLIYSSAV
+1185 
-1200 QDRINQA
+1200 
-1207 LSSIIPVTTQTGLK
+1207 
-1221 LNQIDYDKIKGNTD
+1221 
-1235 NQSIYIN
+1235 
-1242 NIELPNVKDIDDF
+1242 
-1255 VKALKDLP
+1255 
-1263 RMATSQSTMRT
+1263 

>member
-1 MLKNVSEAGATAEGS
+1 MNSAGS
-16 ANTLIATM
+16 AEQENAVYMESL
-24 KAFKLEASDSEHVV
+24 KGKL
-38 DALNE
+38 
-43 VSNKYAISVN
+43 
-53 DLSTAIRK
+53 
-61 SSASMAAGN
+61 N
-70 NSLEQTFGLVTAGT
+70 N
-84 EILREPG
+84 
-91 RVANGLST
+91 
-99 ITARLTKKNDEYIA
+99 
-113 SITGGMGVIDK
+113 
-124 NTGELRSTYDIL
+124 
-136 QDLSKA
+136 
-142 WGHLT
+142 
-147 SVEKQELTETVAG
+147 
-160 KTQRALFTALMQNF
+160 
-174 SSAVGASEAALKSE
+174 LK
-188 GSAVT
+188 
-193 ENTKRMNSLQGKTQ
+193 
-207 QLQSAWQDF
+207 SAWQDF
-216 ARNTIDSGMVKSILT
+216 ARNTINSEVIKSLLS
-231 LGTEI
+231 LGAEV

-246 FILVIGT
+246 FILVVGT
-253 ATTAI
+253 ATTDI
-258 GLLKKALTAEH
+258 GLLKKVLTAER
-269 LLKFASGF
+269 LLKFAGNF
-277 NVLTQAVAAGTAA
+277 NVLTQAVAAGTTA

-296 AGGVFSAS
+296 AGGIFSAS

-311 VEVFTKALLA
+311 VEALTKALLT

-327 AVGGLAIYGI
+327 AVSGLAIYGI

-383 DQLQKKGKLNIT
+383 DQLQKKGKLSIT

-430 DIKKELEYISN
+430 NIKKELEYISN

-467 NSIASSLGNDRENI
+467 NSIANSLGNDRENI

-504 KMAKESVVSEDD
+504 KMAKKSVISEDD

-582 IENATNAQT
+582 TENATNAQT

-723 ASAVPDINKFT
+723 VSAVPDINKFT

-796 TGGKKSGGSKSGGS
+796 TGGKKSGGKKSG
-810 KSRGSKSTKS
+810 GSKSTKS

-831 LYKYKNALD
+831 LYNYKNALD

-864 YMRQLIDALNDEI
+864 YMRQLIDALNNEI

-925 SGDTAKHLEKLI
+925 SGDTAKNLEKLI
-937 NKTQDLNSDNRKL
+937 DKIQDLNSDNRKL
-950 DGSVRDLKADIKDYY
+950 DGSVRDLKADVKDYY

-975 LKKFNELMKD
+975 LKKFNELMEE

-1036 KLLAVEETK
+1036 KLLAVEEAK
-1045 EKLANANRQKTLQVY
+1045 EKLANQRKQKTLQVY
-1060 REGQGFVWE
+1060 RER
-1069 TDPDTIKDAADELKQ
+1069 
-1084 AQDDLNDKIKQ
+1084 
-1095 DQIEQLNAEKEALEK
+1095 
-1110 SYQDRIDALQNF
+1110 SR
-1122 LDEQNYQIDKANREG
+1122 
-1137 IKSFQDLQKEMA
+1137 
-1149 KYGLD
+1149 
-1154 SAEYLGKATDWLNN
+1154 
-1168 YNKSLAD
+1168 
-1175 LNNTV
+1175 
-1180 NGILS
+1180 
-1185 SSSQATDGLIYSSAV
+1185 
-1200 QDRINQA
+1200 
-1207 LSSIIPVTTQTGLK
+1207 
-1221 LNQIDYDKIKGNTD
+1221 
-1235 NQSIYIN
+1235 
-1242 NIELPNVKDIDDF
+1242 VKCEP
-1255 VKALKDLP
+1255 L
-1263 RMATSQSTMRT
+1263 

>member
-1 MLKNVSEAGATAEGS
+1 
-16 ANTLIATM
+16 
-24 KAFKLEASDSEHVV
+24 
-38 DALNE
+38 
-43 VSNKYAISVN
+43 
-53 DLSTAIRK
+53 
-61 SSASMAAGN
+61 
-70 NSLEQTFGLVTAGT
+70 
-84 EILREPG
+84 
-91 RVANGLST
+91 
-99 ITARLTKKNDEYIA
+99 
-113 SITGGMGVIDK
+113 MGVIDK

-147 SVEKQELTETVAG
+147 SVEKQELAETVAG
-160 KTQRALFTALMQNF
+160 KTQRSLFTAIMTNF
-174 SSAVGASEAALKSE
+174 DSAVGATEAALKSE
-188 GSAVT
+188 GSALT

-269 LLKFASGF
+269 LLKFAGGF

-296 AGGVFSAS
+296 AGGIFSAS

-347 MKDLED
+347 MKDLEN

-383 DQLQKKGKLNIT
+383 DQLQKKGKLSIT

-430 DIKKELEYISN
+430 NIKKELEYISN

-487 MITAY
+487 MIAAY

-516 QKKLEEMENVYAQI
+516 QKKLEEMESVYAQI

-566 QSIYDAIGTTD
+566 QSIYDTIGTTD

-582 IENATNAQT
+582 TANATNAQT
-591 EYQKQLED
+591 EYQEKLEE

-648 YLSALSMENGQLVL
+648 YLSALSMENGKLVL

-686 VADIYALA
+686 TADIYALA

-702 TLAQTAVN
+702 TLAKTAVN

-723 ASAVPDINKFT
+723 SSAIPDINKFT

-740 KAAAGSD
+740 KSAAGAD

-786 SGGHRYTGKS
+786 GGGHRYTGKS
-796 TGGKKSGGSKSGGS
+796 TGGKKSGGSKKSSSS
-810 KSRGSKSTKS
+810 KKSTSSKDN
-820 TKEEYKATIDT
+820 YKATIDT
-831 LYKYKNALD
+831 LYNYKNALD

-852 LKNTDNLNEQEK
+852 LKNTDNLNAQEK
-864 YMRQLIDALNDEI
+864 YMRQLIDALNNEI
-877 NKTNELK
+877 NKTNDLK

-898 RAQGF
+898 KAQGF

-925 SGDTAKHLEKLI
+925 SGDTAKNLEKLI
-937 NKTQDLNSDNRKL
+937 DKIQDLNSDNRKL
-950 DGSVRDLKADIKDYY
+950 DGSVRDLKADVKDYY

-1006 NDPRLKQL
+1006 NDERIKAIDK
-1014 ENQIEALENQNDEL
+1014 QIEALEAENDTL
-1028 DKQKELEE
+1028 DSQKELEE
-1036 KLLAVEETK
+1036 KILAVEQAK
-1045 EKLANANRQKTLQVY
+1045 EKLANANKQKNLQIY
-1060 REGQGFVWE
+1060 RENQGWV
-1069 TDPDTIKDAADELKQ
+1069 DLCPAA
-1084 AQDDLNDKIKQ
+1084 
-1095 DQIEQLNAEKEALEK
+1095 
-1110 SYQDRIDALQNF
+1110 
-1122 LDEQNYQIDKANREG
+1122 
-1137 IKSFQDLQKEMA
+1137 
-1149 KYGLD
+1149 
-1154 SAEYLGKATDWLNN
+1154 
-1168 YNKSLAD
+1168 
-1175 LNNTV
+1175 
-1180 NGILS
+1180 
-1185 SSSQATDGLIYSSAV
+1185 
-1200 QDRINQA
+1200 
-1207 LSSIIPVTTQTGLK
+1207 
-1221 LNQIDYDKIKGNTD
+1221 
-1235 NQSIYIN
+1235 
-1242 NIELPNVKDIDDF
+1242 
-1255 VKALKDLP
+1255 
-1263 RMATSQSTMRT
+1263 

>member
-1 MLKNVSEAGATAEGS
+1 MNSAGS
-16 ANTLIATM
+16 AEQENAVYMESL
-24 KAFKLEASDSEHVV
+24 KGKL
-38 DALNE
+38 
-43 VSNKYAISVN
+43 
-53 DLSTAIRK
+53 
-61 SSASMAAGN
+61 N
-70 NSLEQTFGLVTAGT
+70 N
-84 EILREPG
+84 
-91 RVANGLST
+91 
-99 ITARLTKKNDEYIA
+99 
-113 SITGGMGVIDK
+113 
-124 NTGELRSTYDIL
+124 
-136 QDLSKA
+136 
-142 WGHLT
+142 
-147 SVEKQELTETVAG
+147 
-160 KTQRALFTALMQNF
+160 
-174 SSAVGASEAALKSE
+174 LK
-188 GSAVT
+188 
-193 ENTKRMNSLQGKTQ
+193 
-207 QLQSAWQDF
+207 SAWQDF
-216 ARNTIDSGMVKSILT
+216 ARNTINSEVIKSLLS
-231 LGTEI
+231 LGAEV

-246 FILVIGT
+246 FILVVGT

-258 GLLKKALTAEH
+258 GLLKKVLTAER
-269 LLKFASGF
+269 LLKFAGNF
-277 NVLTQAVAAGTAA
+277 NVLTQAVAAGTTA

-296 AGGVFSAS
+296 AGGIFSAS

-311 VEVFTKALLA
+311 VEALTKALLT

-327 AVGGLAIYGI
+327 AVSGLAIYGI

-383 DQLQKKGKLNIT
+383 DQLQKKGKLSIT

-430 DIKKELEYISN
+430 NIKKELEYISN

-487 MITAY
+487 MIAAY

-516 QKKLEEMENVYAQI
+516 QKKLEEMESVYAQI

-582 IENATNAQT
+582 TENATNAQT

-718 MGKQF
+718 MGQQF
-723 ASAVPDINKFT
+723 ASAVPNINKFT
-734 EAILKA
+734 EAILQA

-759 IISSYQNLYKNV
+759 ILSSYQNLYKNV

-796 TGGKKSGGSKSGGS
+796 TGGNKSGSGRKSGSGSKSS
-810 KSRGSKSTKS
+810 SKS
-820 TKEEYKATIDT
+820 TKEEYKAEIDA
-831 LYKYKNALD
+831 LYSYKNALD
-840 NAKESVDKLQDA
+840 NAKDAVDRLNDA
-852 LKNTDNLNEQEK
+852 LKDTDNFNEQEK
-864 YMRQLIDALNDEI
+864 ILRQLIDTTNNQI

-884 AAQTRQINDYINQL
+884 NAQSAQMNNYINQL

-903 AIDYNSSKNELYINN
+903 AIDYNASKNELFINN

-925 SGDTAKHLEKLI
+925 SGDTAKNLEKLI
-937 NKTQDLNSDNRKL
+937 KKIQDLNDDNRDL
-950 DGSVRDLKADIKDYY
+950 DGSVRDLRSDVKDYY
-965 DQIADIPEKK
+965 EQLGDIPEKK
-975 LKKFNELMKD
+975 LKKFNELMKE
-985 FQQNRLDQIQNQ
+985 FQQGRLEQIQNQ

-1006 NDPRLKQL
+1006 NDVRLKQL

-1036 KLLAVEETK
+1036 KLLAVEQAK
-1045 EKLANANRQKTLQVY
+1045 EKLANSRKNRSLQIY
-1060 REGQGFVWE
+1060 RENQ
-1069 TDPDTIKDAADELKQ
+1069 
-1084 AQDDLNDKIKQ
+1084 
-1095 DQIEQLNAEKEALEK
+1095 
-1110 SYQDRIDALQNF
+1110 R
-1122 LDEQNYQIDKANREG
+1122 
-1137 IKSFQDLQKEMA
+1137 M
-1149 KYGLD
+1149 
-1154 SAEYLGKATDWLNN
+1154 GKLMP
-1168 YNKSLAD
+1168 
-1175 LNNTV
+1175 
-1180 NGILS
+1180 
-1185 SSSQATDGLIYSSAV
+1185 
-1200 QDRINQA
+1200 
-1207 LSSIIPVTTQTGLK
+1207 SSIVICCVIS
-1221 LNQIDYDKIKGNTD
+1221 N
-1235 NQSIYIN
+1235 YIGQRL
-1242 NIELPNVKDIDDF
+1242 EV
-1255 VKALKDLP
+1255 AE
-1263 RMATSQSTMRT
+1263 T

>member
-1 MLKNVSEAGATAEGS
+1 M
-16 ANTLIATM
+16 
-24 KAFKLEASDSEHVV
+24 
-38 DALNE
+38 
-43 VSNKYAISVN
+43 
-53 DLSTAIRK
+53 STAIRK

-113 SITGGMGVIDK
+113 SITGGMGTIDK

-142 WGHLT
+142 WDNLT
-147 SVEKQELTETVAG
+147 SVEKQELAETVAG
-160 KTQRALFTALMQNF
+160 KTQRSLFTAIMTNF
-174 SSAVGASEAALKSE
+174 NSAVGATEAALKSE
-188 GSAVT
+188 GSALT
-193 ENTKRMNSLQGKTQ
+193 ENTKRMDSLQGKTQ

-269 LLKFASGF
+269 LLKFAGRF

-311 VEVFTKALLA
+311 VEAFTKALLA

-383 DQLQKKGKLNIT
+383 DQLQKKGKLSIT

-411 AELEI
+411 DELEI

-441 NPIDFFNVNETEK
+441 NPIDFYNVDEAEK
-454 SIEDAKKILKDAG
+454 SIEDAKKLLKDAG
-467 NSIASSLGNDRENI
+467 RSIADSLGNDRENI
-481 RRETQD
+481 KKETND
-487 MITAY
+487 MAQAY
-492 KELAEEISKQKE
+492 VTLGEEISKQKE

-516 QKKLEEMENVYAQI
+516 QKKLEEMESVYAQI

-551 GEQAEETKGAVDNLR
+551 GEQAEETKASVDELI
-566 QSIYDAIGTTD
+566 QSIYDVIGATD

-582 IENATNAQT
+582 TENATNAQKEMQDSLT
-591 EYQKQLED
+591 YTDEELKNINDDIDNTQSAY
-599 AQGTLDTTSE
+599 ATLAS
-609 SLDNLQNVYK
+609 
-619 TLTTAVDE
+619 AVDE
-627 YNSNGY
+627 YNSSGG
-633 LSIDT
+633 ITMDT
-638 LQSLL
+638 LQQLL
-643 SMSDQ
+643 SLDSE
-648 YLSALSMENGQLVL
+648 YLSSLELVNGKLQI
-662 NTTALDQMT
+662 
-671 DSMIAAKVQEMQAAA
+671 SQAAQDA
-686 VADIYALA
+686 HSKAMEAD
-694 QGNVNQMS
+694 
-702 TLAQTAVN
+702 TLALIENAAMEDLMAMATEGAGSTA
-710 NLGNDASA
+710 S
-718 MGKQF
+718 
-723 ASAVPDINKFT
+723 
-734 EAILKA
+734 
-740 KAAAGSD
+740 AAGSKIYSAG
-747 TTVENFDQKANA
+747 ENAKKAGDYAREGAQGFIELAGAMSQAGMVDINSGVNTEA
-759 IISSYQNLYKNV
+759 WANKWAGITNKIKGL
-771 TSLGSGTTRSGGLSK
+771 TSSK
-786 SGGHRYTGKS
+786 SGGLTSSRFTGRSGGSGGSRGSGRKS
-796 TGGKKSGGSKSGGS
+796 SGGSGKKSGSGSKSS
-810 KSRGSKSTKS
+810 SKS
-820 TKEEYKATIDT
+820 TKEEYKAEIDT
-831 LYKYKNALD
+831 LYAYKNALD
-840 NAKESVDKLQDA
+840 NAKDSVDKLNDA
-852 LKNTDNLNEQEK
+852 LKDTDNFNEQEK
-864 YMRQLIDALNDEI
+864 ILRQLIDATNNQI

-884 AAQTRQINDYINQL
+884 NAQSAQMNNYINQL

-903 AIDYNSSKNELYINN
+903 AIDYNASKNELFINN

-925 SGDTAKHLEKLI
+925 SGDTAKNLEKLI
-937 NKTQDLNSDNRKL
+937 KKIQDLNDDNRDL
-950 DGSVRDLKADIKDYY
+950 DGSVRDLRSDVKDYY
-965 DQIADIPEKK
+965 EQLGDIPEKK
-975 LKKFNELMKD
+975 LKKFNELMKE
-985 FQQNRLDQIQNQ
+985 FQQGRLDQIQNQ

-1014 ENQIEALENQNDEL
+1014 EEQIEALENQNDEL

-1036 KLLAVEETK
+1036 KLLAVEEAK
-1045 EKLANANRQKTLQVY
+1045 EKLANQRKQKTLQVY
-1060 REGQGFVWE
+1060 RER
-1069 TDPDTIKDAADELKQ
+1069 
-1084 AQDDLNDKIKQ
+1084 
-1095 DQIEQLNAEKEALEK
+1095 
-1110 SYQDRIDALQNF
+1110 SR
-1122 LDEQNYQIDKANREG
+1122 
-1137 IKSFQDLQKEMA
+1137 
-1149 KYGLD
+1149 
-1154 SAEYLGKATDWLNN
+1154 
-1168 YNKSLAD
+1168 
-1175 LNNTV
+1175 
-1180 NGILS
+1180 
-1185 SSSQATDGLIYSSAV
+1185 
-1200 QDRINQA
+1200 
-1207 LSSIIPVTTQTGLK
+1207 
-1221 LNQIDYDKIKGNTD
+1221 
-1235 NQSIYIN
+1235 
-1242 NIELPNVKDIDDF
+1242 VKCEP
-1255 VKALKDLP
+1255 L
-1263 RMATSQSTMRT
+1263 

>member
-1 MLKNVSEAGATAEGS
+1 M
-16 ANTLIATM
+16 
-24 KAFKLEASDSEHVV
+24 
-38 DALNE
+38 
-43 VSNKYAISVN
+43 
-53 DLSTAIRK
+53 
-61 SSASMAAGN
+61 
-70 NSLEQTFGLVTAGT
+70 GT
-84 EILREPG
+84 
-91 RVANGLST
+91 
-99 ITARLTKKNDEYIA
+99 
-113 SITGGMGVIDK
+113 IDK

-142 WGHLT
+142 WGNLT
-147 SVEKQELTETVAG
+147 SVEKQELAETVAG
-160 KTQRALFTALMQNF
+160 KTQRSLFTAIMTNF
-174 SSAVGASEAALKSE
+174 DSAVGATEAALKSE
-188 GSAVT
+188 GSALT
-193 ENTKRMNSLQGKTQ
+193 ENTKRMDSLQGKTQ

-290 FNVQSA
+290 FNIQSA

-347 MKDLED
+347 MQDLEN

-383 DQLQKKGKLNIT
+383 DQLQKKGKLSIT

-430 DIKKELEYISN
+430 NIKKELEYISN

-467 NSIASSLGNDRENI
+467 VYIASSFGKNRENI
-481 RRETQD
+481 RRQTQD

-516 QKKLEEMENVYAQI
+516 QKKLEEMESVYAQI

-551 GEQAEETKGAVDNLR
+551 GEQAEETKKAVDDLR
-566 QSIYDAIGTTD
+566 QSIYNTIGTTD
-577 DSTEA
+577 DST
-582 IENATNAQT
+582 NATEDAKNAQT
-591 EYQKQLED
+591 EYQQQLED
-599 AQGTLDTTSE
+599 AQGTLDATSE
-609 SLDNLQNVYK
+609 SLDNLQTIYN

-648 YLSALSMENGQLVL
+648 YLSALSLENGQLEL

-671 DSMIAAKVQEMQAAA
+671 DSMIATKVQEMQAAA

-723 ASAVPDINKFT
+723 VSAVPDINKFT
-734 EAILKA
+734 EAILQA

-771 TSLGSGTTRSGGLSK
+771 TSLGASTTRAGGT
-786 SGGHRYTGKS
+786 GGNRHRYTGKS
-796 TGGKKSGGSKSGGS
+796 TGSKKSGSGT
-810 KSRGSKSTKS
+810 KKSTSSKDS
-820 TKEEYKATIDT
+820 YKATIDT
-831 LYKYKNALD
+831 LYNYKNALD

-864 YMRQLIDALNDEI
+864 YMRQLIDALNNEI

-925 SGDTAKHLEKLI
+925 SGDTAKNLEKLI
-937 NKTQDLNSDNRKL
+937 DKIQDLNSDNRKL
-950 DGSVRDLKADIKDYY
+950 DGSVRDLKADVKDYY
-965 DQIADIPEKK
+965 DQIADIPEQK
-975 LKKFNELMKD
+975 LKKFNELMEE

-1014 ENQIEALENQNDEL
+1014 EKQIEALENQNDEL

-1036 KLLAVEETK
+1036 KLLAVEEAK

-1060 REGQGFVWE
+1060 TEDAGWQWVA
-1069 TDPDTIKDAADELKQ
+1069 DPDEIKDAADELKQ

-1095 DQIEQLNAEKEALEK
+1095 DQIDQLQAEKDALEK

-1149 KYGLD
+1149 KYGVD

-1180 NGILS
+1180 SGILS
-1185 SSSQATDGLIYSSAV
+1185 GSTKATDGLIYSSAV
-1200 QDRINQA
+1200 QDKINQA
-1207 LSSIIPVTTQTGLK
+1207 LSNIIPTISSTGIS

-1255 VKALKDLP
+1255 VEALKDLP
-1263 RMATSQSTMRT
+1263 RMATSQSTMRK

>member
-1 MLKNVSEAGATAEGS
+1 M
-16 ANTLIATM
+16 
-24 KAFKLEASDSEHVV
+24 
-38 DALNE
+38 
-43 VSNKYAISVN
+43 
-53 DLSTAIRK
+53 
-61 SSASMAAGN
+61 
-70 NSLEQTFGLVTAGT
+70 
-84 EILREPG
+84 
-91 RVANGLST
+91 LST

-113 SITGGMGVIDK
+113 SITGGMGTIDK

-142 WGHLT
+142 WDNLT
-147 SVEKQELTETVAG
+147 SVEKQELAETVAG
-160 KTQRALFTALMQNF
+160 KTQRSLFTAIMTNF
-174 SSAVGASEAALKSE
+174 DSAVGATEAALKSE
-188 GSAVT
+188 GSALA
-193 ENTKRMNSLQGKTQ
+193 ENTKRMDSLQGKTQ

-311 VEVFTKALLA
+311 VEAFTKALLA

-347 MKDLED
+347 MKDLEN

-359 QAYEDAQAKTKQV
+359 QAYEDAQAKTKQI

-383 DQLQKKGKLNIT
+383 DQLQKKGKLSIT

-411 AELEI
+411 DELEI

-441 NPIDFFNVNETEK
+441 NPIDFFNVDEAEK

-467 NSIASSLGNDRENI
+467 SSIASSLGSDRENI

-487 MITAY
+487 MIAAY

-516 QKKLEEMENVYAQI
+516 QKKLEEMESVYAQI

-551 GEQAEETKGAVDNLR
+551 GEQAEGTKEIVDYLR
-566 QSIYDAIGTTD
+566 QSIYDAIGTMN

-582 IENATNAQT
+582 TENATNAQT

-599 AQGTLDTTSE
+599 TQGTLDTTSE
-609 SLDNLQNVYK
+609 SLDNLQEIYS
-619 TLTTAVDE
+619 TLATAVDE

-718 MGKQF
+718 MGQQF
-723 ASAVPDINKFT
+723 ASAVPNINKFT
-734 EAILKA
+734 EAILQA

-759 IISSYQNLYKNV
+759 ILSSYQNLYKNV
-771 TSLGSGTTRSGGLSK
+771 TSLGSGTTRSDGFSR

-796 TGGKKSGGSKSGGS
+796 TGRKSSGGSGKKSGSGSKGS
-810 KSRGSKSTKS
+810 SKS
-820 TKEEYKATIDT
+820 TKEEYKAEIDT
-831 LYKYKNALD
+831 LYAYKNALD
-840 NAKESVDKLQDA
+840 NAKDSVDKLNDA
-852 LKNTDNLNEQEK
+852 LKDTDNFNEQEK
-864 YMRQLIDALNDEI
+864 ILRQLIDATNNQI

-884 AAQTRQINDYINQL
+884 NAQSAQMNNYINQL

-903 AIDYNSSKNELYINN
+903 AIDYNASKNELFINN

-925 SGDTAKHLEKLI
+925 SGDTAKNLEKLI
-937 NKTQDLNSDNRKL
+937 KKIQDLNDDNRKL
-950 DGSVRDLKADIKDYY
+950 DGSVRDLRSDVKDYY
-965 DQIADIPEKK
+965 EQLGDIPEKK
-975 LKKFNELMKD
+975 LKKFNELMKE
-985 FQQNRLDQIQNQ
+985 FQQGRLDQIQNQ

-1014 ENQIEALENQNDEL
+1014 EEQIEALENQNDEL

-1036 KLLAVEETK
+1036 KLLAVEEAK
-1045 EKLANANRQKTLQVY
+1045 EKLANANKQKTLQVY

-1095 DQIEQLNAEKEALEK
+1095 DQIDQLQAEKDALEK
-1110 SYQDRIDALQNF
+1110 SYQDRIDALQKF

-1137 IKSFQDLQKEMA
+1137 IQSFQDLQKELA
-1149 KYGLD
+1149 KFGLD
-1154 SAEYLGKATDWLNN
+1154 SAQYLGKATDWLNN

-1180 NGILS
+1180 SGILAS
-1185 SSSQATDGLIYSSAV
+1185 SNQATDGLIYSSAV

-1207 LSSIIPVTTQTGLK
+1207 LSSIIPATTQTGLM
-1221 LNQIDYDKIKGNTD
+1221 LNQIDYDKVKGNTD

-1255 VKALKDLP
+1255 VEALKDLP

>member
-1 MLKNVSEAGATAEGS
+1 
-16 ANTLIATM
+16 
-24 KAFKLEASDSEHVV
+24 
-38 DALNE
+38 
-43 VSNKYAISVN
+43 
-53 DLSTAIRK
+53 
-61 SSASMAAGN
+61 
-70 NSLEQTFGLVTAGT
+70 
-84 EILREPG
+84 
-91 RVANGLST
+91 
-99 ITARLTKKNDEYIA
+99 
-113 SITGGMGVIDK
+113 MGVIDK

-147 SVEKQELTETVAG
+147 SVEKQELAETVAG
-160 KTQRALFTALMQNF
+160 KTQRSLFTALMQNF
-174 SSAVGASEAALKSE
+174 SSAVGATEAALKSE
-188 GSAVT
+188 GSALT
-193 ENTKRMNSLQGKTQ
+193 ENTKRMDSLQGKTQ

-383 DQLQKKGKLNIT
+383 DQLQKKGKLSIT

-430 DIKKELEYISN
+430 NIKKELEYISN

-467 NSIASSLGNDRENI
+467 NSIASILGNDRENI
-481 RRETQD
+481 RIETQD

-582 IENATNAQT
+582 TENATNAQT

-599 AQGTLDTTSE
+599 AQDTLDTTSE

-723 ASAVPDINKFT
+723 SSAVPDINKFT

-796 TGGKKSGGSKSGGS
+796 TGGKKSGGSKS
-810 KSRGSKSTKS
+810 RGSKSTKS

-831 LYKYKNALD
+831 LYNYKNALD

-864 YMRQLIDALNDEI
+864 YMRQLIDALNNEI

-884 AAQTRQINDYINQL
+884 AAQTRQINGYINQL

-925 SGDTAKHLEKLI
+925 SGDTAKNLEKLI
-937 NKTQDLNSDNRKL
+937 DKIQDLNSDNRKL
-950 DGSVRDLKADIKDYY
+950 DGSVRDLKADVKDYY
-965 DQIADIPEKK
+965 DQIADIPEQK
-975 LKKFNELMKD
+975 LKKFNELMEE

-1036 KLLAVEETK
+1036 KLLAVEEAK

-1095 DQIEQLNAEKEALEK
+1095 DQIDQLNAEKEALEK
-1110 SYQDRIDALQNF
+1110 SYQDRIDALQDF

-1149 KYGLD
+1149 KYGVD

-1255 VKALKDLP
+1255 VEALKDLP

>member
-1 MLKNVSEAGATAEGS
+1 
-16 ANTLIATM
+16 M
-24 KAFKLEASDSEHVV
+24 KF
-38 DALNE
+38 
-43 VSNKYAISVN
+43 
-53 DLSTAIRK
+53 
-61 SSASMAAGN
+61 AGN
-70 NSLEQTFGLVTAGT
+70 
-84 EILREPG
+84 
-91 RVANGLST
+91 
-99 ITARLTKKNDEYIA
+99 
-113 SITGGMGVIDK
+113 
-124 NTGELRSTYDIL
+124 
-136 QDLSKA
+136 
-142 WGHLT
+142 
-147 SVEKQELTETVAG
+147 
-160 KTQRALFTALMQNF
+160 
-174 SSAVGASEAALKSE
+174 
-188 GSAVT
+188 
-193 ENTKRMNSLQGKTQ
+193 
-207 QLQSAWQDF
+207 
-216 ARNTIDSGMVKSILT
+216 
-231 LGTEI
+231 
-236 LKFANTDMGR
+236 
-246 FILVIGT
+246 
-253 ATTAI
+253 
-258 GLLKKALTAEH
+258 
-269 LLKFASGF
+269 F
-277 NVLTQAVAAGTAA
+277 NVLTQAVAAGTTA

-296 AGGVFSAS
+296 AGGIFSAS

-311 VEVFTKALLA
+311 VEALTKALLT

-327 AVGGLAIYGI
+327 AVSGLAIYGI
-337 IKAMNTLVPQ
+337 IKAMNTLVSQ

-383 DQLQKKGKLNIT
+383 DQLQKKGKLSIT

-430 DIKKELEYISN
+430 NIKKELEYISN

-467 NSIASSLGNDRENI
+467 NSIANSLGNDRENI

-504 KMAKESVVSEDD
+504 KMAKESVISEDD

-582 IENATNAQT
+582 TENATNAQT

-723 ASAVPDINKFT
+723 VSAVPDINKFT

-740 KAAAGSD
+740 KAADGSD

-796 TGGKKSGGSKSGGS
+796 TGGKKSGGKKSG
-810 KSRGSKSTKS
+810 GSKSTKS

-831 LYKYKNALD
+831 LYNYKNALD

-864 YMRQLIDALNDEI
+864 YMRQLIDALNNEI

-925 SGDTAKHLEKLI
+925 SGDTAKNLEKLI
-937 NKTQDLNSDNRKL
+937 DKIQDLNSDNRKL
-950 DGSVRDLKADIKDYY
+950 DGSVRDLKADVKDYY

-1036 KLLAVEETK
+1036 KLLAVEEAK
-1045 EKLANANRQKTLQVY
+1045 EKLENQRKQKTLQVY
-1060 REGQGFVWE
+1060 RER
-1069 TDPDTIKDAADELKQ
+1069 K
-1084 AQDDLNDKIKQ
+1084 
-1095 DQIEQLNAEKEALEK
+1095 
-1110 SYQDRIDALQNF
+1110 RICMGD
-1122 LDEQNYQIDKANREG
+1122 
-1137 IKSFQDLQKEMA
+1137 
-1149 KYGLD
+1149 
-1154 SAEYLGKATDWLNN
+1154 
-1168 YNKSLAD
+1168 
-1175 LNNTV
+1175 
-1180 NGILS
+1180 
-1185 SSSQATDGLIYSSAV
+1185 
-1200 QDRINQA
+1200 
-1207 LSSIIPVTTQTGLK
+1207 
-1221 LNQIDYDKIKGNTD
+1221 
-1235 NQSIYIN
+1235 
-1242 NIELPNVKDIDDF
+1242 
-1255 VKALKDLP
+1255 
-1263 RMATSQSTMRT
+1263 

>member
-1 MLKNVSEAGATAEGS
+1 M
-16 ANTLIATM
+16 
-24 KAFKLEASDSEHVV
+24 
-38 DALNE
+38 
-43 VSNKYAISVN
+43 
-53 DLSTAIRK
+53 
-61 SSASMAAGN
+61 
-70 NSLEQTFGLVTAGT
+70 
-84 EILREPG
+84 
-91 RVANGLST
+91 LST
-99 ITARLTKKNDEYIA
+99 ITARLTKKNDDYIA

-147 SVEKQELTETVAG
+147 SVEKQELAETVAG
-160 KTQRALFTALMQNF
+160 KTQRSLFTALMQNF
-174 SSAVGASEAALKSE
+174 SSAVGATEAALHSE
-188 GSAVT
+188 GSALT

-290 FNVQSA
+290 FNIQSA

-321 SPLFGA
+321 SPLFGV

-347 MKDLED
+347 MKDLQ
-353 ATEKST
+353 AVTEQST
-359 QAYEDAQAKTKQV
+359 KDYEDAKSKTEQV
-372 KSELEGVNSQI
+372 KNELDGINSQI
-383 DQLQKKGKLNIT
+383 DQLQKKGKLSVT
-395 DEKDLENLKN
+395 DEKDLDNLKN
-405 EKKELQ
+405 QKKELQ
-411 AELEI
+411 DELVI
-416 YQKLEKAKKDAAAV
+416 AQKLEAAKKAAAAV
-430 DIKKELEYISN
+430 DIQKQLDYKSQ
-441 NPIDFFNVNETEK
+441 NPFDFFNVNETEK
-454 SIEDAKKILKDAG
+454 SIEDAKRLLKNAG
-467 NSIASSLGNDRENI
+467 NDIAKNLGNDRENI
-481 RRETQD
+481 KLETQD
-487 MITAY
+487 MITSY
-492 KELAEEISKQKE
+492 KELASEIAKQKQ
-504 KMAKESVVSEDD
+504 KMAKGGVVSEEDK
-516 QKKLEEMENVYAQI
+516 KKLQEMENVYAQL

-542 DWSDTLEGG
+542 EWSDTLSGG
-551 GEQAEETKGAVDNLR
+551 GKEAEKTKGLVDALR
-566 QSIYDAIGTTD
+566 QSIYDTIGTTEEATND
-577 DSTEA
+577 SKEALDTLSQSIQDAEDAADSWNDKLQNNIDQMKNYGDNMDILNTAQQELANSGSITAETFEKITQNNLLPYLDNVNGSLQVNTNAFINSTEQIKA
-582 IENATNAQT
+582 NALANLEASTYEQIRAVVLDDLKGKEEQAGTAASNSATKLNNAGN
-591 EYQKQLED
+591 E
-599 AQGTLDTTSE
+599 AQQMGAKMLAASGD
-609 SLDNLQNVYK
+609 VA
-619 TLTTAVDE
+619 TLTA
-627 YNSNGY
+627 
-633 LSIDT
+633 
-638 LQSLL
+638 
-643 SMSDQ
+643 
-648 YLSALSMENGQLVL
+648 QLNQL
-662 NTTALDQMT
+662 NKAEGGSGEVST
-671 DSMIAAKVQEMQAAA
+671 DVTAKVQNILSQANKTKAF
-686 VADIYALA
+686 IESWKP
-694 QGNVNQMS
+694 S
-702 TLAQTAVN
+702 T
-710 NLGNDASA
+710 S
-718 MGKQF
+718 K
-723 ASAVPDINKFT
+723 SAV
-734 EAILKA
+734 
-740 KAAAGSD
+740 
-747 TTVENFDQKANA
+747 
-759 IISSYQNLYKNV
+759 
-771 TSLGSGTTRSGGLSK
+771 K
-786 SGGHRYTGKS
+786 S
-796 TGGKKSGGSKSGGS
+796 SGGS
-810 KSRGSKSTKS
+810 KSRGSKKSSSSKKS
-820 TKEEYKATIDT
+820 TSSKDTYKATIDT
-831 LYKYKNALD
+831 LYNYKNALD

-864 YMRQLIDALNDEI
+864 YMRQLIDALNNEI

-1006 NDPRLKQL
+1006 NDERIKAIDK
-1014 ENQIEALENQNDEL
+1014 QIEALEAENDTL
-1028 DKQKELEE
+1028 DSQKELEE
-1036 KLLAVEETK
+1036 KILAVEQAK

-1060 REGQGFVWE
+1060 TEDAGWQWVA
-1069 TDPDTIKDAADELKQ
+1069 DPDTIKDAADELKQ

-1095 DQIEQLNAEKEALEK
+1095 DQIDQLQAEKDALEK

-1255 VKALKDLP
+1255 VEALKDLP
-1263 RMATSQSTMRT
+1263 RMATSQSTMRK

>member
-1 MLKNVSEAGATAEGS
+1 MNSAGS
-16 ANTLIATM
+16 AEQENAVYM
-24 KAFKLEASDSEHVV
+24 E
-38 DALNE
+38 
-43 VSNKYAISVN
+43 
-53 DLSTAIRK
+53 
-61 SSASMAAGN
+61 
-70 NSLEQTFGLVTAGT
+70 SLE
-84 EILREPG
+84 
-91 RVANGLST
+91 
-99 ITARLTKKNDEYIA
+99 
-113 SITGGMGVIDK
+113 
-124 NTGELRSTYDIL
+124 
-136 QDLSKA
+136 
-142 WGHLT
+142 
-147 SVEKQELTETVAG
+147 G
-160 KTQRALFTALMQNF
+160 KLNN
-174 SSAVGASEAALKSE
+174 LK
-188 GSAVT
+188 
-193 ENTKRMNSLQGKTQ
+193 
-207 QLQSAWQDF
+207 SAWQDF
-216 ARNTIDSGMVKSILT
+216 ARNTINSEVIKSLLS
-231 LGTEI
+231 LGAEV
-236 LKFANTDMGR
+236 LKFVNKDMGR
-246 FILVIGT
+246 FILVVGT
-253 ATTAI
+253 ETTAI
-258 GLLKKALTAEH
+258 GLLKKVLTAER
-269 LLKFASGF
+269 LLKFAGNF
-277 NVLTQAVAAGTAA
+277 NVLTQAVAAGTTA

-296 AGGVFSAS
+296 AGGIFSAS

-311 VEVFTKALLA
+311 VEALTKALLT

-327 AVGGLAIYGI
+327 AVSGLAIYGI

-383 DQLQKKGKLNIT
+383 DQLQKKGKLSIT

-411 AELEI
+411 DELEI

-430 DIKKELEYISN
+430 NIKKELEYISN
-441 NPIDFFNVNETEK
+441 NPIDFYNVNETEK
-454 SIEDAKKILKDAG
+454 SIEDAKKILKDAV
-467 NSIASSLGNDRENI
+467 NSIASSLGHDRENI

-487 MITAY
+487 MIAAY

-582 IENATNAQT
+582 TKNATNAQT
-591 EYQKQLED
+591 EYQEQLED

-609 SLDNLQNVYK
+609 SLDNLQSVYK

-734 EAILKA
+734 EAILQA

-771 TSLGSGTTRSGGLSK
+771 TSLGNSTTRSGGLSK
-786 SGGHRYTGKS
+786 GGGHRYTGKS
-796 TGGKKSGGSKSGGS
+796 TGSKKSGGSKSGGS
-810 KSRGSKSTKS
+810 KSTKS
-820 TKEEYKATIDT
+820 AKDEYKATIDT
-831 LYKYKNALD
+831 LYNYKNALD

-864 YMRQLIDALNDEI
+864 YMRQLIDALNNEI
-877 NKTNELK
+877 NKTNDLK

-925 SGDTAKHLEKLI
+925 SGDTAKNLEKLI
-937 NKTQDLNSDNRKL
+937 DKIQDLNSDNRKL
-950 DGSVRDLKADIKDYY
+950 DGSVRDLKADVKDYY

-1006 NDPRLKQL
+1006 NDVRLKQL
-1014 ENQIEALENQNDEL
+1014 EEQIEALENQNDEL

-1036 KLLAVEETK
+1036 KLLAVEEAK
-1045 EKLANANRQKTLQVY
+1045 EKLANQRKQKTLQVY
-1060 REGQGFVWE
+1060 RER
-1069 TDPDTIKDAADELKQ
+1069 
-1084 AQDDLNDKIKQ
+1084 
-1095 DQIEQLNAEKEALEK
+1095 
-1110 SYQDRIDALQNF
+1110 SR
-1122 LDEQNYQIDKANREG
+1122 
-1137 IKSFQDLQKEMA
+1137 
-1149 KYGLD
+1149 
-1154 SAEYLGKATDWLNN
+1154 GKCEPL
-1168 YNKSLAD
+1168 
-1175 LNNTV
+1175 
-1180 NGILS
+1180 
-1185 SSSQATDGLIYSSAV
+1185 
-1200 QDRINQA
+1200 
-1207 LSSIIPVTTQTGLK
+1207 
-1221 LNQIDYDKIKGNTD
+1221 
-1235 NQSIYIN
+1235 
-1242 NIELPNVKDIDDF
+1242 
-1255 VKALKDLP
+1255 
-1263 RMATSQSTMRT
+1263 

>member
-24 KAFKLEASDSEHVV
+24 KAFKLEASDSGHVV

-43 VSNKYAISVN
+43 VSNKYAVSVN

-113 SITGGMGVIDK
+113 SITGGMGTIDK

-142 WGHLT
+142 WDNLT
-147 SVEKQELTETVAG
+147 SVEKQELAETVAG
-160 KTQRALFTALMQNF
+160 KTQRSLFTAIMTNF
-174 SSAVGASEAALKSE
+174 DSAVGATEAALKSE
-188 GSAVT
+188 GSALT
-193 ENTKRMNSLQGKTQ
+193 ENTKRMDSLQGKTQ

-258 GLLKKALTAEH
+258 GLLKKAFTAEH
-269 LLKFASGF
+269 LLKFAGGF

-311 VEVFTKALLA
+311 VEAFTKALLA

-383 DQLQKKGKLNIT
+383 DQLQKKGKLSIT

-411 AELEI
+411 DELEI

-441 NPIDFFNVNETEK
+441 NPIDFFNVDEAEK

-467 NSIASSLGNDRENI
+467 SSIASSLGSDRENI
-481 RRETQD
+481 RRETKD
-487 MITAY
+487 MIAAY

-551 GEQAEETKGAVDNLR
+551 GEQAEGTKENVDYLR
-566 QSIYDAIGTTD
+566 QSIYDAIGTMD

-582 IENATNAQT
+582 TENATNAQT

-599 AQGTLDTTSE
+599 TQGTLDATSE
-609 SLDNLQNVYK
+609 SLDNLQEIYS

-718 MGKQF
+718 MGQQF
-723 ASAVPDINKFT
+723 ASAVPNINKFT
-734 EAILKA
+734 ETILQA

-759 IISSYQNLYKNV
+759 ILSSYQNLYKNV
-771 TSLGSGTTRSGGLSK
+771 TSLGSGR
-786 SGGHRYTGKS
+786 HRYTGKS
-796 TGGKKSGGSKSGGS
+796 TGRKSSGGSGKKSGSGSKSS
-810 KSRGSKSTKS
+810 SKS
-820 TKEEYKATIDT
+820 TKEEYKAEIDT
-831 LYKYKNALD
+831 LYAYKNALD
-840 NAKESVDKLQDA
+840 NAKDSVDKLNDA
-852 LKNTDNLNEQEK
+852 LKDTDNFNEQEK
-864 YMRQLIDALNDEI
+864 ILRQLIDATNNQI

-884 AAQTRQINDYINQL
+884 NAQSAQMNNYINQL

-903 AIDYNSSKNELYINN
+903 AIDYNASKNELFINN

-925 SGDTAKHLEKLI
+925 SGDTAKNLEKLI
-937 NKTQDLNSDNRKL
+937 KKIQDLNDDNRKL
-950 DGSVRDLKADIKDYY
+950 DGSVRDLRSDVKDYY
-965 DQIADIPEKK
+965 EQLGDIPEKK
-975 LKKFNELMKD
+975 LKKFNELMKE
-985 FQQNRLDQIQNQ
+985 FQQGRLDQIQNQ

-1014 ENQIEALENQNDEL
+1014 EEQIEALENQNDEL

-1036 KLLAVEETK
+1036 KLLAVEEAK
-1045 EKLANANRQKTLQVY
+1045 EKLANANKQKTLQVY

-1095 DQIEQLNAEKEALEK
+1095 DQIDQLQAEKDALEK
-1110 SYQDRIDALQNF
+1110 SYQDRIDALQKF

-1137 IKSFQDLQKEMA
+1137 IQSFQDLQKELA
-1149 KYGLD
+1149 KFGLD
-1154 SAEYLGKATDWLNN
+1154 SAQYLGKATDWLNN
-1168 YNKSLAD
+1168 YNKSIAD

-1255 VKALKDLP
+1255 VEALKDLP

>member
-1 MLKNVSEAGATAEGS
+1 M
-16 ANTLIATM
+16 
-24 KAFKLEASDSEHVV
+24 
-38 DALNE
+38 
-43 VSNKYAISVN
+43 
-53 DLSTAIRK
+53 
-61 SSASMAAGN
+61 
-70 NSLEQTFGLVTAGT
+70 
-84 EILREPG
+84 
-91 RVANGLST
+91 LST

-113 SITGGMGVIDK
+113 SITGGMGTIDK

-142 WGHLT
+142 WDNLT
-147 SVEKQELTETVAG
+147 SVEKQELAETVAG
-160 KTQRALFTALMQNF
+160 KTQRSLFTAIMTNF
-174 SSAVGASEAALKSE
+174 NSAVGATEAALKSE
-188 GSAVT
+188 GSALT
-193 ENTKRMNSLQGKTQ
+193 ENTKRMDSLQGKTQ

-269 LLKFASGF
+269 LLKFAGRF

-311 VEVFTKALLA
+311 VEAFTKALLA

-383 DQLQKKGKLNIT
+383 DQLQKKGKLSIT

-411 AELEI
+411 DELEI

-441 NPIDFFNVNETEK
+441 NPIDFYNVDEAEK
-454 SIEDAKKILKDAG
+454 SIEDAKKLLKDAG
-467 NSIASSLGNDRENI
+467 RSIADSLGNDRENI
-481 RRETQD
+481 RRETND
-487 MITAY
+487 MAQAY
-492 KELAEEISKQKE
+492 VTLGEEISKQKE

-516 QKKLEEMENVYAQI
+516 QKKLEEMESVYAQI

-551 GEQAEETKGAVDNLR
+551 GEQAEETKSSVDELR
-566 QSIYDAIGTTD
+566 QAIYDALGTTE

-582 IENATNAQT
+582 TENAANAQT
-591 EYQKQLED
+591 EYQQQLENSKS
-599 AQGTLDTTSE
+599 TLDATSE
-609 SLDNLQNVYK
+609 SLDNLQEIYS

-718 MGKQF
+718 MGQQF
-723 ASAVPDINKFT
+723 ASAVPNINKFT
-734 EAILKA
+734 EAILQA

-759 IISSYQNLYKNV
+759 ILSSYQNLYKNV
-771 TSLGSGTTRSGGLSK
+771 TSLGSGTTRSGGFSR

-796 TGGKKSGGSKSGGS
+796 TGRKSSGGSGKKSGSGSKSS
-810 KSRGSKSTKS
+810 SKS
-820 TKEEYKATIDT
+820 TKEEYKAEIDT
-831 LYKYKNALD
+831 LYAYKNALD
-840 NAKESVDKLQDA
+840 NAKDSVDKLNDA
-852 LKNTDNLNEQEK
+852 LKDTDNFNEQEK
-864 YMRQLIDALNDEI
+864 ILRQLIDATNNQI

-884 AAQTRQINDYINQL
+884 NAQSAQMNNYINQL

-903 AIDYNSSKNELYINN
+903 AIDYNASKNELFINN

-925 SGDTAKHLEKLI
+925 SGDTAKNLEKLI
-937 NKTQDLNSDNRKL
+937 KKIQDLNNDNRSL
-950 DGSVRDLKADIKDYY
+950 DGSVRDLTGNVKDYY
-965 DQIADIPEKK
+965 KQLEDIPEKK

-1006 NDPRLKQL
+1006 NDERIKAIDK
-1014 ENQIEALENQNDEL
+1014 QIEALEAENDTL
-1028 DKQKELEE
+1028 DSQKELEE
-1036 KLLAVEETK
+1036 KILAVEQAK
-1045 EKLANANRQKTLQVY
+1045 EKLANANKQKNLQVY
-1060 REGQGFVWE
+1060 TEDAGWQWVA
-1069 TDPDTIKDAADELKQ
+1069 DPDTIKDAADELKQ

-1095 DQIEQLNAEKEALEK
+1095 DQIDQLQAEKDALEK
-1110 SYQDRIDALQNF
+1110 SYQDRIDALQKF

-1137 IKSFQDLQKEMA
+1137 IQSFQDLQKELA
-1149 KYGLD
+1149 KFGLD
-1154 SAEYLGKATDWLNN
+1154 SAQYLGKATDWLNN
-1168 YNKSLAD
+1168 YNKSIAD

-1255 VKALKDLP
+1255 VEALKDLP

>member
-1 MLKNVSEAGATAEGS
+1 MNSAGS
-16 ANTLIATM
+16 AEQENAVYMESL
-24 KAFKLEASDSEHVV
+24 KGKL
-38 DALNE
+38 
-43 VSNKYAISVN
+43 
-53 DLSTAIRK
+53 
-61 SSASMAAGN
+61 N
-70 NSLEQTFGLVTAGT
+70 N
-84 EILREPG
+84 
-91 RVANGLST
+91 
-99 ITARLTKKNDEYIA
+99 
-113 SITGGMGVIDK
+113 
-124 NTGELRSTYDIL
+124 
-136 QDLSKA
+136 
-142 WGHLT
+142 
-147 SVEKQELTETVAG
+147 
-160 KTQRALFTALMQNF
+160 
-174 SSAVGASEAALKSE
+174 LK
-188 GSAVT
+188 
-193 ENTKRMNSLQGKTQ
+193 
-207 QLQSAWQDF
+207 SAWQDF
-216 ARNTIDSGMVKSILT
+216 ARNTINSEVIKSLLS
-231 LGTEI
+231 LGAEV

-246 FILVIGT
+246 FILVVGT

-258 GLLKKALTAEH
+258 GLLKKVLTAER
-269 LLKFASGF
+269 LLKFAGNF
-277 NVLTQAVAAGTAA
+277 NVLTQAVAAGTTA

-296 AGGVFSAS
+296 AGGIFSAS

-311 VEVFTKALLA
+311 VEALTKALLT

-327 AVGGLAIYGI
+327 AVSGLAIYGI

-383 DQLQKKGKLNIT
+383 DQLQKKGKLSIT

-430 DIKKELEYISN
+430 NIKKELEYISN

-467 NSIASSLGNDRENI
+467 NSIANSLGNDRENI

-504 KMAKESVVSEDD
+504 KMAKESVISEDD

-582 IENATNAQT
+582 TENATNAQT

-723 ASAVPDINKFT
+723 VSAVPDINKFT

-796 TGGKKSGGSKSGGS
+796 TGGKKSGGKKSG
-810 KSRGSKSTKS
+810 GSKSTKS

-831 LYKYKNALD
+831 LYNYKNALD

-864 YMRQLIDALNDEI
+864 YMRQLIDALNNEI

-925 SGDTAKHLEKLI
+925 SGDTAKNLEKLI
-937 NKTQDLNSDNRKL
+937 DKIQDLNSDNRKL
-950 DGSVRDLKADIKDYY
+950 DGSVRDLKADVKDYY

-975 LKKFNELMKD
+975 LKKFNELMEE

-1036 KLLAVEETK
+1036 KLLAVEEAK
-1045 EKLANANRQKTLQVY
+1045 EKLVNQRKQKTLQVY
-1060 REGQGFVWE
+1060 RER
-1069 TDPDTIKDAADELKQ
+1069 
-1084 AQDDLNDKIKQ
+1084 
-1095 DQIEQLNAEKEALEK
+1095 
-1110 SYQDRIDALQNF
+1110 SR
-1122 LDEQNYQIDKANREG
+1122 
-1137 IKSFQDLQKEMA
+1137 
-1149 KYGLD
+1149 
-1154 SAEYLGKATDWLNN
+1154 
-1168 YNKSLAD
+1168 
-1175 LNNTV
+1175 
-1180 NGILS
+1180 
-1185 SSSQATDGLIYSSAV
+1185 
-1200 QDRINQA
+1200 
-1207 LSSIIPVTTQTGLK
+1207 
-1221 LNQIDYDKIKGNTD
+1221 
-1235 NQSIYIN
+1235 
-1242 NIELPNVKDIDDF
+1242 VKCEP
-1255 VKALKDLP
+1255 L
-1263 RMATSQSTMRT
+1263 